1 MDEIERL
8 IDERPSTG
16 MIADLVNL
24 QVAAR
29 LAVAWWDMVRDDP
42 TDVAASERLTQALD
56 DLRKEVHR

>member
-1 MDEIERL
+1 MSDIEKL

-29 LAVAWWDMVRDDP
+29 LAVVWWDLVRENP

-56 DLRKEVHR
+56 DLRKEVRR

>member
-1 MDEIERL
+1 MSDIEKL

-29 LAVAWWDMVRDDP
+29 LAVVWWDLVRENPDD
-42 TDVAASERLTQALD
+42 TFAAARFARALD
-56 DLRKEVHR
+56 DLRDEVA

>member
-1 MDEIERL
+1 MSDIEKL

-29 LAVAWWDMVRDDP
+29 LAVVWWDLVRDNPDDP
-42 TDVAASERLTQALD
+42 VAAARFARALD
-56 DLRKEVHR
+56 DLREEVA